1 MSCGRHFLL
10 TWTLD
15 SKIEFT
21 TFLTT
26 PRPLDRHPSSH
37 NFQELF
43 FILYKEAISILKC
56 PFTMED
62 ELNLEFSLYLNIFIP
77 KSHSRNLVKKYFFQA
92 SVFHLTLVGDPSDAK
107 LNK

>member
-10 TWTLD
+10 TGTLD

-62 ELNLEFSLYLNIFIP
+62 ELNL
-77 KSHSRNLVKKYFFQA
+77 
-92 SVFHLTLVGDPSDAK
+92 
-107 LNK
+107 